1 MQRFH
6 AGLIL
11 VAIAGVLGIGVAF
24 QSRPDPLPVGA
35 PIPPLTFRSTGGV
48 DTLARA
54 ARGRTVVIVY
64 AKTCEHCRAELSS
77 LDAEM
82 ARTRSSRV
90 ILLTFGAGMAAD
102 SIRILWPNLAVATN
116 VEWGVADLSVLK
128 SALGVRVV
136 PTVLVFNDS
145 GRLNAKYGGE
155 VSPRVVFPNT

>member
-77 LDAEM
+77 LDAGM

-90 ILLTFGAGMAAD
+90 ILPTLALAWRRTAFASSGPTLPSRRTWNGAL
-102 SIRILWPNLAVATN
+102 RI
-116 VEWGVADLSVLK
+116 
-128 SALGVRVV
+128 
-136 PTVLVFNDS
+136 
-145 GRLNAKYGGE
+145 
-155 VSPRVVFPNT
+155 